1 MIRIIPE
8 IPPHVSL
15 NVIFSI
21 WLQDKYD
28 YAVQDFRTLTE
39 AGSTLWF
46 NLLYEQTFTLLYTD
60 LSRKS

>member
-39 AGSTLWF
+39 AGSTL
-46 NLLYEQTFTLLYTD
+46 
-60 LSRKS
+60 